1 MKAEQVGRELGV
13 RYVLEGSVRKVGD
26 RVLIT
31 AQLVDATSGH
41 QLWAECYDRLF
52 TNIFVLR
59 EEIRRKIVMHLA
71 LKLTDEDQAHVAR
84 EYTSNPEAYDSL
96 LRGWEYFNR
105 QTKEAN
111 AQARRM
117 FEKAIELGP
126 AYAEAYVGGGVEPP
140 RP

>member
-1 MKAEQVGRELGV
+1 
-13 RYVLEGSVRKVGD
+13 VLEGSVRKVGD

-31 AQLVDATSGH
+31 VQLVDATSGH
-41 QLWAECYDRLF
+41 QLWAERYDRLF
-52 TNIFVLR
+52 TDIFVLQ

-71 LKLTDEDQAHVAR
+71 LKLTDEDQARVAR

-117 FEKAIELGP
+117 FEKAIELDP